1 MLNAIEIKELVKEY
15 PGFRLDGLDLTLPS
29 GSIMGLVGE
38 NGAGK
43 STTIKLIMNAVR
55 RDSGT
60 VSVLG
65 ADNQSAAFA
74 AVKENIGVVLDE
86 AYYPEVLNAKDVGR
100 IMADTY
106 RNWEPDTFEDYI
118 RRFGLPWDK
127 AFKNYSRGMK
137 MKLAIAVALS
147 HQARLLILDEA
158 TSGLDPMVRDEILDI
173 FNEYT
178 RQEDRSILLSS
189 HIVSDLEKLCDYIAF
204 LHKGKLV
211 LCEEK
216 DRLLEEYALVRLSH
230 QRLADLPEDSVVGV
244 ENDPYGV
251 RALVRRDMVPHDLP
265 LEHTNLED
273 IILFLAKGGTQK

>member
-1 MLNAIEIKELVKEY
+1 MNAIEINGLVKEY
-15 PGFRLDGLDLTLPS
+15 SGFRLGSLDLALPA

-43 STTIKLIMNAVR
+43 STTIKLIMNAIK
-55 RDSGT
+55 RDAGS

-65 ADNQSAAFA
+65 VDNQSRAFPDI
-74 AVKENIGVVLDE
+74 KEDIGVVLDE
-86 AYYPEVLNAKDVGR
+86 AYYPEVLNSRDVGCV
-100 IMADTY
+100 MAKTY
-106 RNWEPDTFEDYI
+106 RHWEPDTYENYLQ
-118 RRFGLPWDK
+118 RFGLPQDK
-127 AFKNYSRGMK
+127 AFRDYSRGMK

-147 HQARLLILDEA
+147 HQAKLLILDEA

-189 HIVSDLEKLCDYIAF
+189 HIVSDLEKICDYIAF
-204 LHKGKLV
+204 LHKGQLL

-216 DRLLEEYALVRLSH
+216 DRLLEEYALVRLSRE
-230 QRLADLPEDSVVGV
+230 RLADLPENSVVGV
-244 ENDPYGV
+244 ESDPYGV

-273 IILFLAKGGTQK
+273 IILFLAKGGTQE

>member
-1 MLNAIEIKELVKEY
+1 MNAIELKGLVKEY
-15 PGFRLDGLDLTLPS
+15 PGFRLGGLDLAMPS

-43 STTIKLIMNAVR
+43 STTIKLIMNAIK
-55 RDSGT
+55 RDAGS

-65 ADNQSAAFA
+65 VDNQSRAFSDI
-74 AVKENIGVVLDE
+74 KEDIGVVLDE
-86 AYYPEVLNAKDVGR
+86 AYYPEVLNAHNVGR
-100 IMADTY
+100 VMANTY
-106 RNWEPDTFEDYI
+106 RRWEPDTYENYLRQFA
-118 RRFGLPWDK
+118 LPQDK
-127 AFKNYSRGMK
+127 AFRDYSRGMK

-147 HQARLLILDEA
+147 HQAKLLILDEA

-189 HIVSDLEKLCDYIAF
+189 HIVSDLEKICDYIAF
-204 LHKGKLV
+204 LHKGQLL

-216 DRLLEEYALVRLSH
+216 DRLLEEYALVRLSRE
-230 QRLADLPEDSVVGV
+230 RLADLPENSVVGV
-244 ENDPYGV
+244 ESDPYGV

-273 IILFLAKGGTQK
+273 IILFLAKGGTQE

>member
-1 MLNAIEIKELVKEY
+1 MNAIELKGLVKEY
-15 PGFRLDGLDLTLPS
+15 PGFRLGGLDLALPS

-43 STTIKLIMNAVR
+43 STTIKLIMNAIK
-55 RDSGT
+55 RDAGS

-65 ADNQSAAFA
+65 VDNQSRAFSGI
-74 AVKENIGVVLDE
+74 KEDIGVVLDE
-86 AYYPEVLNAKDVGR
+86 AYYPEVLNSRDVGCV
-100 IMADTY
+100 MAKTY
-106 RNWEPDTFEDYI
+106 RHWAPATYENYLQ
-118 RRFGLPWDK
+118 RFGLPQDK
-127 AFKNYSRGMK
+127 AFRDYSRGMK

-147 HQARLLILDEA
+147 HQAKLLILDEA

-189 HIVSDLEKLCDYIAF
+189 HIVSDLEKICDYIAF
-204 LHKGKLV
+204 LHKGQLL

-216 DRLLEEYALVRLSH
+216 DRLLEEYALVRLSRE
-230 QRLADLPEDSVVGV
+230 RLADLPEDSVVGV
-244 ENDPYGV
+244 ESDPYGV

-273 IILFLAKGGTQK
+273 IILFLAKGGTQE

>member
-1 MLNAIEIKELVKEY
+1 MNAIELKGLVKEY
-15 PGFRLDGLDLTLPS
+15 PGFRLGGLDLALPA

-43 STTIKLIMNAVR
+43 STTIKLIMNAIK
-55 RDSGT
+55 RDAGS
-60 VSVLG
+60 VSVLSV
-65 ADNQSAAFA
+65 DNQSRAFSGI
-74 AVKENIGVVLDE
+74 KEDIGVVLDE
-86 AYYPEVLNAKDVGR
+86 AYYPEVLNSRDVGCVMAKTYR
-100 IMADTY
+100 HWEADTY
-106 RNWEPDTFEDYI
+106 ENYLQ
-118 RRFGLPWDK
+118 RFGLPQDK
-127 AFKNYSRGMK
+127 AFRDYSRGMK

-147 HQARLLILDEA
+147 HQAKLLILDEA

-189 HIVSDLEKLCDYIAF
+189 HIVSDLEKICDYIAF
-204 LHKGKLV
+204 LHKGQLL

-216 DRLLEEYALVRLSH
+216 DRLLEEYALVRLSRE
-230 QRLADLPEDSVVGV
+230 RLADLPEDSVVGV
-244 ENDPYGV
+244 ESDPYGV

-273 IILFLAKGGTQK
+273 IILFLAKGGTQE

>member
-1 MLNAIEIKELVKEY
+1 MNAIEINGLVKKY
-15 PGFRLDGLDLTLPS
+15 PGFRLGGLDLALPA

-43 STTIKLIMNAVR
+43 STTIKLIMNAIK
-55 RDSGT
+55 RDAGS

-65 ADNQSAAFA
+65 VDNQSRAFSDI
-74 AVKENIGVVLDE
+74 KEDIGVVLDE
-86 AYYPEVLNAKDVGR
+86 AYFPEVLNARNVGR
-100 IMADTY
+100 VMANTY
-106 RNWEPDTFEDYI
+106 RRWEPDTYENYLRQFA
-118 RRFGLPWDK
+118 LPQDK
-127 AFKNYSRGMK
+127 AFRDYSRGMK

-147 HQARLLILDEA
+147 HQAKLLILDEA
-158 TSGLDPMVRDEILDI
+158 TSGLDPMARDEILDI

-189 HIVSDLEKLCDYIAF
+189 HIVSDLEKICDYIAF
-204 LHKGKLV
+204 LHKGQLL

-216 DRLLEEYALVRLSH
+216 DRLLEEYALVRLSRE
-230 QRLADLPEDSVVGV
+230 RLADLPEDSVVGV
-244 ENDPYGV
+244 ESDPYGV

-273 IILFLAKGGTQK
+273 IILFLAKGGTQE